1 MREMDTKFSRHFHPY
16 ISRQGVKMCR
26 GGGLGIVEL
35 MFLDC
40 LMLVIL
46 PKNISV
52 IGNSFGWITLALGL
66 MCPAARVVIVGG
78 QTPDQQTIVLKPVS

>member
-26 GGGLGIVEL
+26 GGGLAIVEL

-40 LMLVIL
+40 LMQVIQ
-46 PKNISV
+46 PKNIFV

-66 MCPAARVVIVGG
+66 MCPAARVVIVVG

>member
-1 MREMDTKFSRHFHPY
+1 MA
-16 ISRQGVKMCR
+16 
-26 GGGLGIVEL
+26 IVEL

-40 LMLVIL
+40 LMQVIQ
-46 PKNISV
+46 PKNIFV